1 VAVVV
6 VATTILP
13 AGVESA
19 ALPAGTA
26 LGVALVP
33 KEPRS
38 RSSAKSAAATGA
50 ASAAADGEPP
60 APYSF

>member
-6 VATTILP
+6 VATTIHP
-13 AGVESA
+13 VGVESA

-33 KEPRS
+33 KAS
-38 RSSAKSAAATGA
+38 R
-50 ASAAADGEPP
+50 P
-60 APYSF
+60 